1 MSKSALP
8 CGAPATICVARAVM
22 TASSKAF
29 LVASTASS
37 QPWTC
42 AGAWAEAGT
51 GRARAQARNTEMRE
65 RGFMAGIT
73 REARCAFPER
83 LECEGVGYSGIVVWA
98 GFVPAG
104 GRPQGPPLRHRDPA
118 REASDSPETR
128 GEKA

>member
-42 AGAWAEAGT
+42 AGVWAEAGT
-51 GRARAQARNTEMRE
+51 ERARAHTRKRE
-65 RGFMAGIT
+65 TRGRGLMQGIT
-73 REARCAFPER
+73 REAGTTFPER
-83 LECEGVGYSGIVVWA
+83 LGRELGGHK
-98 GFVPAG
+98 
-104 GRPQGPPLRHRDPA
+104 GRPYGP
-118 REASDSPETR
+118 
-128 GEKA
+128 